1 LGHRALHRLRRYAA
15 LACLL
20 TLAWAAPAAADG
32 DPASDILTLQDVY
45 YGVGIDLRSKA
56 AAQLPAML
64 QQARERGFETKVALI
79 SDFTDL
85 GIATFLWD
93 DPQGYATYLGQE
105 IGLVYKQHL
114 LVLMPK
120 GYGYYRFEQ
129 SGLPERRRLRGLEP
143 PASADEFLAS
153 AMKAVQRLAAAE
165 GVRLSVPDVEPP
177 PGGVTQ
183 PKSHYSRDSPVIPA
197 LPSATPTAAAAKD
210 SGGGGVP
217 EPLLYLAPVGVGA
230 LVAGGFILAGR
241 RRSRNEFQKG

>member
-1 LGHRALHRLRRYAA
+1 M
-15 LACLL
+15 
-20 TLAWAAPAAADG
+20 APAAADG

-45 YGVGIDLRSKA
+45 YGVGIDLRSKE

-64 QQARERGFETKVALI
+64 QEARERGFETKVALI
-79 SDFTDL
+79 SEFTDL

-120 GYGYYRFEQ
+120 GYGYYRVEQ

-143 PASADEFLAS
+143 PATTGEFLAS

-177 PGGVTQ
+177 PGGVIQ
-183 PKSHYSRDSPVIPA
+183 PKSHYSRESPVLPA
-197 LPSATPTAAAAKD
+197 LPSATPSAAAAQEA
-210 SGGGGVP
+210 GGGGVP
-217 EPLLYLAPVGVGA
+217 EPLLYLAPIGVAA
-230 LVAGGFILAGR
+230 LVAGAFIVAGR
-241 RRSRNEFQKG
+241 RRSRNELQKS